1 MRFDRFRKYIGKLDH
16 PILIVVG
23 LFVAAG
29 LISLAFSR
37 AASQSISAEVEN
49 GIPAKGAT
57 FVTDPLAS
65 SGSAVA
71 FGSGTGNS
79 PFQKLSSVRTPP
91 APYNKLI
98 GPGVT
103 TGSQKFYLGY
113 QNLSNPF
120 SFVAVDP
127 KNNYTAVTYT
137 SPLATEFTASGM
149 AVGVDNNVYIGT
161 KSTVNTHIF
170 KFTTA
175 SPKLVDLGAVPV
187 DIRASVKQTFMWDLT
202 ASPVDHRLYGCTHP
216 SADLVSYGP
225 SDPIPHIS
233 NLGTVDSSNQYAR
246 YCVADP
252 QYPYI
257 YVGTGSVNPKIVAY
271 NIQTKLTKVL
281 GSMTGAGFAT
291 VWLGSDNKIYGYYTN
306 NGTQHFS
313 ISNAVLTP
321 VTQTTSRSSV
331 YAFSNGDKIALS
343 PDNAS
348 VVVKHPD
355 GTQDTRAYTY
365 GGAFPNI
372 FRLAQGP
379 DNAIYAGTV
388 LPYYLTK
395 FSPAAPAAALTNLGY
410 LGGGEPYSM
419 LASGGKLVMG
429 AYSAGALLLNYDPSL
444 PVAPNPYINPKCSAT
459 TNLPNPQ
466 CIQNIAGLDNA
477 RPSGDLRTK
486 PLIAGL
492 DGNLYTGSV
501 GHYGQTNGPLI
512 KWNQQSNTASAYYP
526 YPNLGIASLAS
537 APVCQGITTA
547 NACLIAGTTTGVGG
561 GATVTATTSPLFI
574 WNTATNAMVKQFTI
588 PSVTNIVEISSLIL
602 NPATNYIYGIANNTH
617 GSYLFIFNP
626 KTGTF
631 INGGTK
637 LPFTAPLYSSVAIG
651 SDGNIWGIYGTGI
664 FKINVTTNTVQSV
677 ATAPVAITAGFA
689 LVKNAAS
696 GDKLYFGSYAD
707 LYVYKLPAT
716 P

>member
-1 MRFDRFRKYIGKLDH
+1 MTFGRFRKYISRIDRKLLVV
-16 PILIVVG
+16 IGLFVVVG
-23 LFVAAG
+23 LITLAITKAAP
-29 LISLAFSR
+29 
-37 AASQSISAEVEN
+37 QSISAEVEN

-127 KNNYTAVTYT
+127 KNNYTAITYT

-149 AVGVDNNVYIGT
+149 AVGADNNVYIGT

-187 DIRASVKQTFMWDLT
+187 DIRASVKQTYIWDLT
-202 ASPVDHRLYGCTHP
+202 ASPVDHRLYGCTQP
-216 SADLVSYGP
+216 SADLISY
-225 SDPIPHIS
+225 DPAAATPRIT
-233 NLGTVDSSNQYAR
+233 NLGTVDSTNQSAR

-252 QYPYI
+252 TYPYI

-271 NIQTKLTKVL
+271 NTQTKQMTVL
-281 GSMTGAGFAT
+281 SNVTGPGYAR
-291 VWLGSDNKIYGYYTN
+291 VWLGSDNKIYGTYSDGVGPIT
-306 NGTQHFS
+306 
-313 ISNAVLTP
+313 ISNAVVTP
-321 VTQTTSRSSV
+321 VTQTTSLSSV

-348 VVVKHPD
+348 VVVRHPD
-355 GTQDTRAYTY
+355 GTQDTRAYSY
-365 GGAFPNI
+365 GGSFPPI

-388 LPYYLTK
+388 LPYYLTR

-419 LASGGKLVMG
+419 VASGGKLVMG
-429 AYSAGALLLNYDPSL
+429 AYSAGALLLNYDPAL

-477 RPSGDLRTK
+477 RPSGDLRPK
-486 PLIAGL
+486 PLIAAP

-512 KWNQQSNTASAYYP
+512 KWNQSSNTASAYYP
-526 YPNLGIASLAS
+526 FSNLGISSLAA
-537 APVCQGITTA
+537 APSCQGITTA
-547 NACLIAGTTTGVGG
+547 NACLIAGTTIGVGG
-561 GATVTATTSPLFI
+561 GATSTATTSPLFI
-574 WNTATNAMVKQFTI
+574 WNTSTNSMVKQYTI
-588 PSVTNIVEISSLIL
+588 PAVTGIVAISSLVL
-602 NPATNYIYGIANNTH
+602 NPATNYVYGIANNTH

-626 KTGTF
+626 RTGTF

-637 LPFTAPLYSSVAIG
+637 LPFIIPNYDNLAIG

-696 GDKLYFGSYAD
+696 GDKLYFGSNAD